1 MVYNFKEMRT
11 HDKLDLDEITQKA
24 QEYIDFCLESTKEV
38 PTSGGVRT
46 IRERHIP
53 TIMYF
58 LLVWMPRQEVKFYKR
73 RNYYK
78 VLNDQ
83 AHPAH
88 ETVKEID
95 EIFRAL
101 AADIVANEGKGIFY
115 AKNLLGWTDRAKTEE
130 KQEISITYENRP
142 TE

>member
-1 MVYNFKEMRT
+1 MRT
-11 HDKLDLDEITQKA
+11 HDKLDLDEITLKA

-78 VLNDQ
+78 VLND
-83 AHPAH
+83 ATHPAH

>member
-1 MVYNFKEMRT
+1 MRT
-11 HDKLDLDEITQKA
+11 HDKLDLDEIVQKA
-24 QEYIDFCLESTKEV
+24 KEYVDFCLESTKEV

-58 LLVWMPRQEVKFYKR
+58 LLVWMPRQEVKFYKL

-78 VLNDQ
+78 VINDPT
-83 AHPAH
+83 HPAH

-130 KQEISITYENRP
+130 KQEISIFYENRP

>member
-1 MVYNFKEMRT
+1 MRT

-46 IRERHIP
+46 IKERHIP

-78 VLNDQ
+78 VLNDPT
-83 AHPAH
+83 HPAH

>member
-1 MVYNFKEMRT
+1 MVAITTQM
-11 HDKLDLDEITQKA
+11 KLDLDEIIEKA
-24 QEYIDFCLESTKEV
+24 QEYVEYCLESTKEV

-58 LLVWMPRQEVKFYKR
+58 LLVWMPRQNVKFYKR

-78 VLNDQ
+78 VLKDET
-83 AHPAH
+83 HFAH

>member
-1 MVYNFKEMRT
+1 MRT

-83 AHPAH
+83 THPAH

>member
-1 MVYNFKEMRT
+1 MKARIE
-11 HDKLDLDEITQKA
+11 LDLEEIIQKA
-24 QEYIDFCLESTKEV
+24 QEYVDFCLESTKEV
-38 PTSGGVRT
+38 PTSGGVRI

-58 LLVWMPRQEVKFYKR
+58 LLVWMPKQDVKFYKR
-73 RNYYK
+73 RQYYN
-78 VLNDQ
+78 VLNKSD
-83 AHPAH
+83 HPAH

>member
-1 MVYNFKEMRT
+1 MRT
-11 HDKLDLDEITQKA
+11 HDKLDLEEITRKA
-24 QEYIDFCLESTKEV
+24 YEYVNFCLESTKEV
-38 PTSGGVRT
+38 PTSGGIRI

-58 LLVWMPRQEVKFYKR
+58 LLVWMPRQDVKFYKL

-78 VLNDQ
+78 VLSDIT
-83 AHPAH
+83 HPAH

-130 KQEISITYENRP
+130 KQEISIFYENRP

>member
-1 MVYNFKEMRT
+1 MRT
-11 HDKLDLDEITQKA
+11 HDKLDLEEITLKA

-78 VLNDQ
+78 VLNDST
-83 AHPAH
+83 HPAH

>member
-1 MVYNFKEMRT
+1 MRT
-11 HDKLDLDEITQKA
+11 YDKIDLEEITRKA
-24 QEYIDFCLESTKEV
+24 QEYVNFCLESTKEV

-58 LLVWMPRQEVKFYKR
+58 LLVWMPRQDVKFYKL

-78 VLNDQ
+78 VLSDQ